1 MNDWLKIDKIK
12 CKEGIETDIYD
23 DLITDNLIE
32 KKLPT
37 RIKI

>member
-1 MNDWLKIDKIK
+1 MNEWLMIDEIK
-12 CKEGIETDIYD
+12 CKEEIETDIDD

-37 RIKI
+37 KIKI

>member
-1 MNDWLKIDKIK
+1 MNEWLKIDKIK
-12 CKEGIETDIYD
+12 LKEGIETDIDD
-23 DLITDNLIE
+23 DLITENLIE